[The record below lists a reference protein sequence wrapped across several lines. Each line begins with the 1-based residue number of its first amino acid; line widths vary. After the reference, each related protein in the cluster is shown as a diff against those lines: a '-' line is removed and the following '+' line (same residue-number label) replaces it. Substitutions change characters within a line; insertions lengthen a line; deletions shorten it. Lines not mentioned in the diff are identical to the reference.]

1 MYDKPWE
8 CDQSLICLW
17 SFSISEPS
25 SLYILAIVNWPLK
38 LAKSGPGVDE
48 ASGTVV
54 CTKLGCTVIKS
65 RRSDAKKK
73 KEDKLKKHLKHADRV
88 VNESLVQNENVT
100 IGAFGKEVF

>member
-1 MYDKPWE
+1 M
-8 CDQSLICLW
+8 
-17 SFSISEPS
+17 
-25 SLYILAIVNWPLK
+25 
-38 LAKSGPGVDE
+38 
-48 ASGTVV
+48 

-73 KEDKLKKHLKHADRV
+73 KEDKLKKHLKLADRV